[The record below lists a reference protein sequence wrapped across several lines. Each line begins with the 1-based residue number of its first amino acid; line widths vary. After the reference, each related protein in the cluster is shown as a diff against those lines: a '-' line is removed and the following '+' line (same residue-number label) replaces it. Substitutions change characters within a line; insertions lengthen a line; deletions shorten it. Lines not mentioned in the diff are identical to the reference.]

1 MNRVTIKEL
10 RLRNYRAFAD
20 ARLVLDDVTFL
31 VGRNGAG
38 KSTLMDAFS
47 FVSEAVTDSLGTAL
61 ERRGNLEGILRK
73 QPRRGPRSSISV
85 AVRFELQELDQTFP
99 VLYGFTVGTEGAR
112 SNFIVKEEVFQ
123 VGNIH
128 HFEID
133 KHSFNRNERGFQAI
147 ERSIQPALDSETLV
161 LPLIGGIPGHWKS
174 VVETLRNISI
184 QQLSPR
190 AIRGEPPIGGHEGLG
205 RDGHNAGDVLKSLR
219 SADRDWINC
228 HLAAAVPGIRSVQP
242 TTRAGRRVIVFEQ
255 EGEGGQANQFDA
267 WMMSDG
273 TLRSLGILLALRQS
287 PRPSIVLLDEIEDSL
302 HPHAH
307 GVLLEAID
315 EVSDEF
321 PVVVSTHSPEILDHP
336 TARGERIRV
345 IQWNE
350 GTSQI
355 YTLGQRVLDNLKPP
369 LTVGRL
375 LRSNAL
381 WTASEPSTTGTEDDF
396 FKP

>member
-1 MNRVTIKEL
+1 M
-10 RLRNYRAFAD
+10 
-20 ARLVLDDVTFL
+20 
-31 VGRNGAG
+31 
-38 KSTLMDAFS
+38 
-47 FVSEAVTDSLGTAL
+47 
-61 ERRGNLEGILRK
+61 
-73 QPRRGPRSSISV
+73 SV
-85 AVRFELQELDQTFP
+85 AVQFELKELDQLIP
-99 VLYGFTVGTEGAR
+99 VLYGFTVGTERAR
-112 SNFIVKEEVFQ
+112 SSFIVKREVFR
-123 VGNIH
+123 VGDSHRLEPDI
-128 HFEID
+128 
-133 KHSFNRNERGFQAI
+133 HSFDRDEKDFHSPQ
-147 ERSIQPALDSETLV
+147 RSIQPALDSETLV
-161 LPLIGGIPGHWKS
+161 LPLIGRIGLWKS
-174 VVETLRNISI
+174 VVETLRHISI
-184 QQLSPR
+184 HQLSPR
-190 AIRGEPPIGGHEGLG
+190 AIRAEPPIGGYEGLS
-205 RDGHNAGDVLKSLR
+205 RDGHNAGDVLKNLK
-219 SADRDWINC
+219 SADRDWIDS
-228 HLAAAVPGIRSVQP
+228 HLAIAVPGIQSVQP

-255 EGEGGQANQFDA
+255 EGEGGQTNQFDA

-273 TLRSLGILLALRQS
+273 TLRSLGLLLALRQT
-287 PRPSIVLLDEIEDSL
+287 PRPSIVLIDEIEDSL

-315 EVSDEF
+315 ELSDEF

-381 WTASEPSTTGTEDDF
+381 WTASEPSTTGAEEDF